1 MSLDA
6 HCPPYLEHIFPLPP
20 KHSKLTCS
28 SALIVI
34 ICFPAINKPEL
45 AGVFCFLFFFSIG
58 LLVPYASP
66 FLVFIT
72 SQIIVS
78 LFVKII

>member
-1 MSLDA
+1 MSLGA

-45 AGVFCFLFFFSIG
+45 PGFFFFFSLG